1 MAQIAVRG
9 VARREAL
16 PERATARLS
25 VLVNG
30 DDPAAVLAEAQR
42 VHAAVVEQAT
52 GMVADGIAADWTARQ
67 VQSFSYTDWLP
78 LTDGSGRQEQVRR
91 FRATGDVDIEFRDL
105 DEVGRWLAKVGET
118 NGVEVR
124 GVDWSLTEATAA
136 KLGAEVRAE
145 AVRNAVSRAMD
156 YATALGLDEVDLKGI
171 YEPGLYPHEC
181 CAGGGGAI
189 PMPRA
194 AMLAAGGAVETGF
207 DLKPAVVPVIA
218 EVAVVFKT
226 ARA

>member
-1 MAQIAVRG
+1 MAHIAVHG
-9 VARREAL
+9 VARREVL

-25 VLVNG
+25 VVTSG

-52 GMVADGIAADWTARQ
+52 GLVADGVATDWTARQ
-67 VQSFSYTDWLP
+67 VQSYSYQDWVP

-105 DEVGRWLAKVGET
+105 EEVGRWLAKVGEI

-124 GVDWSLTEATAA
+124 GVDWTLTEATTQ
-136 KLGAEVRAE
+136 KIGAEVRAE
-145 AVRNAVSRAMD
+145 AVRNAVARAMD

-171 YEPGLYPHEC
+171 YEPGLYPKEC
-181 CAGGGGAI
+181 CAGGGGVL
-189 PMPRA
+189 PVPRA
-194 AMLAAGGAVETGF
+194 AMLAGGVAESGF
-207 DLKPAVVPVIA
+207 ELKPAVVPVVA
-218 EVAVVFKT
+218 DVAVVFKT